1 MITWDMSQLHLS
13 SRCKLKGEC
22 ATHRAVITRFGHYVK
37 STSKLGAIPGVLV
50 CTVFTAFM
58 HACVWLSV
66 CRLPPF
72 TYSVE
77 MSNSYNTFRLY
88 WSPWGNESSAF
99 NPIQT
104 HNYTDTQNLTW
115 AAWGR
120 NRGICRLS
128 LIVIS
133 LPTSCHWPTS
143 PGGGTCLPFYR
154 LVASERTRDSLLGPR
169 YLWPRPSFSAASRF
183 LDWFSHSCDAIV
195 LVKPVHGQTDRRTK
209 SLKLSFGVA
218 EDVSGNTFFFF
229 KFFQMH
235 EAPFLMEEVVAPLFC
250 LWMGDDKMAVRCL
263 IKGWVLI
270 MFVWIVLLTNGR
282 GERGIAARW
291 SKYSAN
297 GTKKCVVSRRRSR
310 CHNDTQ
316 CRGRFLQQIA
326 FSLSKLLVMK
336 QQLRNVSKAIVF

>member
-1 MITWDMSQLHLS
+1 MITWDMSQLRLS

-22 ATHRAVITRFGHYVK
+22 ATRRAVITRFGHYVK

-143 PGGGTCLPFYR
+143 PGGGTCLPFVFGPFYSKLKPALSESASAPISMSCSHLR
-154 LVASERTRDSLLGPR
+154 APSHLTIVSPMGRIRLILKHFDLTDTNVTSCCIWTNAGLVAWT
-169 YLWPRPSFSAASRF
+169 
-183 LDWFSHSCDAIV
+183 
-195 LVKPVHGQTDRRTK
+195 
-209 SLKLSFGVA
+209 
-218 EDVSGNTFFFF
+218 
-229 KFFQMH
+229 
-235 EAPFLMEEVVAPLFC
+235 
-250 LWMGDDKMAVRCL
+250 
-263 IKGWVLI
+263 
-270 MFVWIVLLTNGR
+270 
-282 GERGIAARW
+282 
-291 SKYSAN
+291 
-297 GTKKCVVSRRRSR
+297 
-310 CHNDTQ
+310 
-316 CRGRFLQQIA
+316 
-326 FSLSKLLVMK
+326 SLSLASAFIFSSFEISWLI
-336 QQLRNVSKAIVF
+336 LA